1 MVPKVL
7 NKKNQ
12 LNSKFITM
20 DLETLNINNTL
31 IPYLLCWY
39 DGKIKKSYFITRLEE
54 LKDLTKNS
62 SETLDQHVLAMVLDA
77 MKDICKRKYKNYKIY
92 MHNFS
97 RFDGYFLVKHL
108 SNLGYCDPIINKG
121 KIISCKF
128 TLYET
133 NITVTFMDS
142 LLLLPSSLRELSESF
157 QVDNPKSFFPFKII
171 DINYSGSVPD
181 IKLFDNISSLDYE
194 KYKESYKNKI
204 WNFKEESVKYCN
216 IDCISLFQILDKFNQ
231 LIFNKFKL
239 NIVNYPTLPSL
250 AFGLFRTHYL
260 KKDSI
265 HMLSGKLA
273 EDIRS
278 GYTGGAVDMYI
289 PNGTNIHVYDV
300 NSLYPSVMRDKKMP
314 VGTPTYFQG
323 NILKINP
330 NAFGFFFCK
339 IKAPDNLK
347 HPILQTHLKTKN
359 GLRTV
364 APLGTW
370 EGMYF
375 SEELYNAE
383 KFGYKFEI
391 LWGYTFDKA
400 FIFKDYVND
409 LYNLRLNYPK
419 SDPMN
424 MTAKLLLNSLYGRFG
439 MDDSFSNTKIIPKA
453 DYLGFEGKFKE
464 NIEDLIELGDNFLIQ
479 YKDPQGE
486 LNSQLDSGKANQNI
500 NIAIASAVTAYA
512 RIHMSQFK
520 NNQSLPRLYY
530 TDTDSLYFDGPLP
543 DSFIDPT
550 ELGKLKL
557 EGIYDQAVFL
567 APKVYALKNPSTE
580 IIKIKGLN
588 KDSILKNNITLETLE
603 ALLVKNS
610 NIRISQNKWFR
621 HLDQGSME
629 ILYPKYT
636 LKATG
641 NKRDLVYNED
651 NRLVGST
658 PFHVSNGELNKA

>member
-1 MVPKVL
+1 MSKVLDKEYVLLLIRVKFENNQIITLNNMQTINNDPLLKDNLITYIKDRLALSNESYKVTPIISIIFSYGIREGKYKLSLTPNPSINKGINYQIYYKNELPIAMLPKDYGVILSQIGNTYTISVNRGKSKAIIILTVKKIKGQTINHIRYIKNNNLLFSWTDTLISLDEKKFIRNIGKSILHFENGELSLFTSIKKSKPMAPKVL
-7 NKKNQ
+7 KKNNK

-20 DLETLNINNTL
+20 DLETLNINNIL

-39 DGKIKKSYFITRLEE
+39 NNGKTHSYFITNPEE
-54 LKDLTKNS
+54 LKDLTSNS
-62 SETLDQHVLAMVLDA
+62 SETLDQHVLAMILDA

-97 RFDGYFLVKHL
+97 RFDGYFLVKYL
-108 SNLGYCDPIINKG
+108 SQLGYCGPIINKG

-133 NITVTFMDS
+133 NTNVTFMDS
-142 LLLLPSSLRELSESF
+142 FLLLPSSLRDLSESF
-157 QVDNPKSFFPFKII
+157 QVDNPKSFFPFKIT

-181 IKLFDNISSLDYE
+181 IKLFDNISSDDYE

-273 EDIRS
+273 DDIRS

-300 NSLYPSVMRDKKMP
+300 NSLYPFVMRDKKMP
-314 VGTPTYFQG
+314 IGTHTYFQG
-323 NILKINP
+323 NILKVDP
-330 NAFGFFFCK
+330 NAFGFFYCK

-383 KFGYKFEI
+383 KFGYKFDI
-391 LWGYTFDKA
+391 LWGYTFDKD
-400 FIFKDYVND
+400 FIFKDYIND
-409 LYNLRLNYPK
+409 LYNLRLSYPK
-419 SDPMN
+419 TDTMN

-439 MDDSFSNTKIIPKA
+439 MDDAFTPKGT
-453 DYLGFEGKFKE
+453 L
-464 NIEDLIELGDNFLIQ
+464 
-479 YKDPQGE
+479 
-486 LNSQLDSGKANQNI
+486 
-500 NIAIASAVTAYA
+500 
-512 RIHMSQFK
+512 
-520 NNQSLPRLYY
+520 RLW
-530 TDTDSLYFDGPLP
+530 
-543 DSFIDPT
+543 
-550 ELGKLKL
+550 
-557 EGIYDQAVFL
+557 
-567 APKVYALKNPSTE
+567 
-580 IIKIKGLN
+580 
-588 KDSILKNNITLETLE
+588 
-603 ALLVKNS
+603 VKKT
-610 NIRISQNKWFR
+610 I
-621 HLDQGSME
+621 
-629 ILYPKYT
+629 
-636 LKATG
+636 
-641 NKRDLVYNED
+641 
-651 NRLVGST
+651 
-658 PFHVSNGELNKA
+658 